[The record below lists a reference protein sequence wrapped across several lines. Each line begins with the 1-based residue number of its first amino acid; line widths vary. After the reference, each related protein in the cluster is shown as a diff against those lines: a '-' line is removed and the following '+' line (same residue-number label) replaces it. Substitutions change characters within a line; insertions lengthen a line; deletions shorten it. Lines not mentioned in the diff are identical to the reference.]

1 MTRICDV
8 MHKGVIFCY
17 NNDSVKEVAR
27 IMDENQIRGVVVI
40 DETGDVWG
48 LISNTD
54 LLHYYDDNIEKLK
67 AEDIMKHYKIDVDPL
82 WPIEKAI
89 EIMKKN
95 RFEHLIIVDPNAG
108 PKRPVA
114 ILTIYDIVQYMSSLN
129 VGRYEQVLKKQSE
142 Y

>member
-1 MTRICDV
+1 

-17 NNDSVKEVAR
+17 NNDSVREVAK

-40 DETGDVWG
+40 DDSGDVWG

-54 LLHYYDDNIEKLK
+54 LLQYYYDDIDTLK
-67 AEDIMKHYKIDVDPL
+67 AEDIMKPYKIDVDPL

-89 EIMKKN
+89 EIMKRNK
-95 RFEHLIIVDPNAG
+95 FEHLIIIDPNAG

-114 ILTIYDIVQYMSSLN
+114 ILTTYDIVQYMSSLN
-129 VGRYEQVLKKQSE
+129 MGKYEQILKQQGGE
-142 Y
+142 

>member
-17 NNDSVKEVAR
+17 NNDSVREVAK

-40 DETGDVWG
+40 DDSGDVWG

-54 LLHYYDDNIEKLK
+54 LLQYYYDDIDTLK
-67 AEDIMKHYKIDVDPL
+67 AEDIMKPYKIDVDPL

-89 EIMKKN
+89 EIMKRNK
-95 RFEHLIIVDPNAG
+95 FEHLIIIDPNAG

-114 ILTIYDIVQYMSSLN
+114 ILTTYDIVQYMSSLN
-129 VGRYEQVLKKQSE
+129 MGKYEQILKQQGGE
-142 Y
+142 